1 MVGDG
6 AVQRRALSLALS
18 ATALV
23 VALTLV
29 ARFAGANG
37 GDLPPQ
43 VLMQAFLKPEEGRLE
58 LLVRVPLVLLGN
70 FGFPKRGPGYLDLTR
85 IDDRLR
91 EATVATARQIEL
103 FETGER
109 LAPMRGDARVTLL
122 SDRSFQSYATARA
135 HLREPKLP
143 LDTDLYWNQ
152 GFLDVE
158 LEYPITSPRADFSVR
173 VNVAPEL
180 GQRVKL
186 HLEFLPIG
194 RPARVYDLP
203 GRSWR
208 MPLDPRWYE
217 AAWTFARSGFVVP
230 FALDRLVFLVCLAAP
245 FRQFWRLLAV
255 VMALTLLQGA
265 SLTAS
270 ALGAT
275 PDTRLLTPLYETCV
289 AAVVVLL
296 AIENVVAPSL
306 RRRWLIASVVGV
318 LSGFDVGHVL
328 ADEWQ
333 FAGAHA
339 VVSAVSFNLGVALGE
354 LVALVLAFVAL
365 GMLFTYVTGTRL
377 GVLVLSVVL
386 GHAAW
391 HWMLDSAHRLEHA
404 ASAIVSTAS
413 VAVVA
418 WWVLLG
424 LLVGGVAWFLPERF
438 DAREDPNASSRPRTG
453 PVPCL

>member
-1 MVGDG
+1 MLGDG

-23 VALTLV
+23 VASTLV
-29 ARFAGANG
+29 AQFAGANG
-37 GDLPPQ
+37 ADLPPQ
-43 VLMQAFLKPEEGRLE
+43 ILMQAFVKPEEGRLE

-91 EATVATARQIEL
+91 EAAVATARQIEL
-103 FETGER
+103 FENGGQ
-109 LAPMRGDARVTLL
+109 LAPARFEARIALL

-135 HLREPKLP
+135 HLRGPKLP
-143 LDTDLYWNQ
+143 PDTDLYWNQ

-158 LEYPITSPRADFSVR
+158 LEYPLKSPRADFSVR
-173 VNVAPEL
+173 ANVAPEL
-180 GQRVKL
+180 GHRVKL

-194 RPARVYDLP
+194 GPSRVYDLP

-230 FALDRLVFLVCLAAP
+230 FTIDRLVFLVGLAAP
-245 FRQFWRLLAV
+245 FRQFWGLLAV

-275 PDTRLLTPLYETCV
+275 PDSRLLTPLFETCV

-306 RRRWLIASVVGV
+306 RRRWFIASVVGV
-318 LSGFDVGHVL
+318 LSGFDFGHVL
-328 ADEWQ
+328 ADDWQ

-339 VVSAVSFNLGVALGE
+339 VFSAVSFNLAVVLGDV
-354 LVALVLAFVAL
+354 VALVLAFVAL
-365 GMLFTYVTGTRL
+365 RMLFRYVIDKRL
-377 GVLVLSVVL
+377 GVVVLSVVL

-391 HWMLDSAHRLEHA
+391 HWMLDSGHRLEHA

-418 WWVLLG
+418 WWVFLG
-424 LLVGGVAWFLPERF
+424 LLVGGVAWFLPTRF
-438 DAREDPNASSRPRTG
+438 DARADPNASSRPRTG
-453 PVPCL
+453 PAPCL